1 MNAKQIGPLFSLCGM
16 IGTSA
21 MQIMSHPEMPKKLV
35 RQAGFVRDNS
45 DEAIAQVEKFISD
58 ATLRKLERHGHAFVG
73 HCKRHGLVV
82 PGGETSLM
90 VVARLMSGQYGI
102 NHYVHRLRFKGP
114 WRDLEQTS
122 ATLLKWCL
130 EGPMGEYEARLF
142 RVADAMVMEVAA

>member
-21 MQIMSHPEMPKKLV
+21 EQIMSHPEMPKKLV
-35 RQAGFVRDNS
+35 RQAECVKKHADR
-45 DEAIAQVEKFISD
+45 AIGQIDAMISD
-58 ATLRKLERHGHAFVG
+58 ATVRKMTRHGHAFVN
-73 HCKRHGLVV
+73 HCAQQKLVI

-90 VVARLMSGQYGI
+90 VVARLMAGQYGI
-102 NHYVHRLRFKGP
+102 NHYIHKLRFRGP
-114 WRDLEQTS
+114 WKDLEQTS

-142 RVADAMVMEVAA
+142 KVADAMVMEVGA